1 MGAGEQRAVVDVDE
15 ETKALLMPRLNISK
29 SALVDEYGSPILI
42 GPSIYTYGSHPQ
54 PWDVPFNT
62 KAVFHPNML
71 DGSNPVTTGIEVI
84 SDSYNWKPS
93 GRGQLLYSSGS
104 TAAAPL
110 VSGLAGNGS
119 TEVNMYGGSLNPMT
133 IPANLPYKGCRFR
146 FQAALVKT
154 GGTASWDIYCRVG
167 TSSTYTNND
176 SFFALT
182 GVNLASGRTFWVDTE
197 FTVTSVGDYGANP
210 SLGGSTA
217 AKFTTK
223 NWLTRNGQGTSPLLD
238 QSTIFST
245 IAKNYIHINIKG
257 NAADTFALIDYSLEW
272 LP

>member
-15 ETKALLMPRLNISK
+15 ETKALLIPRLNISK

-42 GPSIYTYGSHPQ
+42 GQSIYTYGYHPQ
-54 PWDVPFNT
+54 PWEVPFNT
-62 KAVFHPNML
+62 KAFFHPNML
-71 DGSNPVTTGIEVI
+71 EGSNPVTTGIEVI
-84 SDSYNWKPS
+84 SDGKNWKPA
-93 GRGQLLYSSGS
+93 GRGQLLYSASG
-104 TAAAPL
+104 TAASPL
-110 VSGLAGNGS
+110 VSGLAGNGI
-119 TEVNMYGGSLNPMT
+119 TEVNMYGGSINPMT

-146 FQAALVKT
+146 FRAVMQKT
-154 GGTASWDIYCRVG
+154 GANAVWEIYCKIG
-167 TSSTYTNND
+167 TDSSYTGND

-182 GVNLASGRTFWVDTE
+182 NITNASGRAFFVDVE
-197 FTVTSVGDYGANP
+197 FAVTSAGDYGGSP

-217 AKFTTK
+217 AKLTSK
-223 NWLTRNGQGTSPLLD
+223 NWLKPNDSGTSPMLD
-238 QSTIFST
+238 QSNLFST